1 MTPPAETATVFE
13 EAAKQDY
20 QYGFVTDIE
29 SEFAPKGLNEDIV
42 RYISDKKG
50 EPEWLLEWRLVAYRH
65 WLTMTEPKDSMPQ

>member
-13 EAAKQDY
+13 EVAKQDY

-50 EPEWLLEWRLVAYRH
+50 
-65 WLTMTEPKDSMPQ
+65 